1 MLEREKKQQHILLL
15 MGKETT
21 PTTTTTVKTRYTEKG
36 NAQTFLLHY
45 NPITQELPDKMSAV
59 EDGRR
64 KAMVAMP
71 GGGGYTGGV

>member
-1 MLEREKKQQHILLL
+1 MYVRKKHILLL

-21 PTTTTTVKTRYTEKG
+21 LTTTTTTIIKTRYTEKG
-36 NAQTFLLHY
+36 NALAFLLHY

-64 KAMVAMP
+64 NP
-71 GGGGYTGGV
+71 W

>member
-1 MLEREKKQQHILLL
+1 

-21 PTTTTTVKTRYTEKG
+21 LTTTTIIKTRYTEKG
-36 NAQTFLLHY
+36 NALAFLLHY

-64 KAMVAMP
+64 NP
-71 GGGGYTGGV
+71 W